1 MKQKMQIFLE
11 GENRNLNS
19 VSQPNKWDSVEIL
32 YTLEISEYKLRLKE
46 YFEDHKV
53 NSVGE

>member
-1 MKQKMQIFLE
+1 MKQKTQIFLE
-11 GENRNLNS
+11 GENRTLNL

-32 YTLEISEYKLRLKE
+32 YTLEISKYKLRLKE

>member
-11 GENRNLNS
+11 GENRTLNS
-19 VSQPNKWDSVEIL
+19 VSQPNKCDSVEIL

-46 YFEDHKV
+46 YFKDHKV

>member
-1 MKQKMQIFLE
+1 MKQKTQIFLE
-11 GENRNLNS
+11 GENQTLNL

-32 YTLEISEYKLRLKE
+32 YTLEISKYKLRLKE

>member
-11 GENRNLNS
+11 GENRTLNS